1 MLDACKHVCAYVC
14 MFSAWE
20 QTTLLPGGRGLC
32 FLDPT
37 SPIILPIPTI
47 EQSPGRKVRPRHEQ
61 GNELEALPSSGS
73 SSGPDWTQAPA
84 AEPRPHA
91 WLCHGQAL
99 TRSGCRFDSGEGDLR
114 PWLGRR
120 LCHLYS
126 NSYRSEG
133 LALQVPPTPTPWWL
147 HPKVQLQR
155 LWALDPERWEAL
167 Q

>member
-1 MLDACKHVCAYVC
+1 MRVSMCVHMCAC
-14 MFSAWE
+14 S
-20 QTTLLPGGRGLC
+20 QPGSRLLFCLRGGLC

-99 TRSGCRFDSGEGDLR
+99 TRSGCGFDSGEGDLR

-120 LCHLYS
+120 LWHLYS